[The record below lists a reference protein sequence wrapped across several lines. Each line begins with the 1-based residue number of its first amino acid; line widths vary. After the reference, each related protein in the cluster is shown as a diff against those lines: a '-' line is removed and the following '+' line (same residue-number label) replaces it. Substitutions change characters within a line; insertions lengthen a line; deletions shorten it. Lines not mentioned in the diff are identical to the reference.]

1 MSSLVSSLPA
11 HLLVTLRGRLL
22 AGGVV
27 ATLVAVALVPS
38 PSAAA
43 PESIPQLGSG
53 DFGWNANFW
62 DFQLDPPPGS
72 GHGPM
77 RTDPKYPYTSQCQN
91 GGCFGGPDLR
101 TAYITLTGTGKLV
114 AMDWPEPGLRLAY
127 EA

>member
-1 MSSLVSSLPA
+1 MSSLVSSLAA

-38 PSAAA
+38 PSTAA

-77 RTDPKYPYTSQCQN
+77 RTDPKYPYQ
-91 GGCFGGPDLR
+91 
-101 TAYITLTGTGKLV
+101 AATLLQLKLNDRGIR
-114 AMDWPEPGLRLAY
+114 ATLPQISATDSKRN
-127 EA
+127 